1 MAHKTIPQ
9 AQAQPLRALP
19 RGFDSR
25 DDNYRITIPA
35 KLALE
40 AFCLAG
46 MVVLI
51 LFTCFVVGW

>member
-9 AQAQPLRALP
+9 AQANPLRALP
-19 RGFDSR
+19 GYSR
-25 DDNYRITIPA
+25 DWSFRPTVPYQM
-35 KLALE
+35 ALE